1 MPQVILKSLILLFIV
16 SLHKVACM
24 LSTELNPNA
33 VYFSISLLY
42 FSSYKT
48 SFISPSYFNIH
59 TLSTPLC
66 EMCEQK
72 VSEPCYSCVSLS
84 APPSAFL
91 GHQHPP
97 AFYPAKKS
105 RILPACWAFPW
116 LIRLTWGV
124 LGPLDVHTS
133 TWSYYRALGSG
144 NQISLQWAW
153 DATRFKRENLSYLS
167 LKGEKSFSL
176 VFFQAS

>member
-59 TLSTPLC
+59 TLSTPVC

-116 LIRLTWGV
+116 HQI
-124 LGPLDVHTS
+124 H
-133 TWSYYRALGSG
+133 LGSFG
-144 NQISLQWAW
+144 TFRCSHFYLVLLPGLGVWKSNIPPVSLRCNQ
-153 DATRFKRENLSYLS
+153 
-167 LKGEKSFSL
+167 
-176 VFFQAS
+176 V